1 MGSFHSK
8 ILPSADNVPI
18 ADQCVE
24 LSTDPRSPTLNI
36 NRSPINS
43 EVRTVISC
51 AALTKV
57 KDLTTVLTDH
67 GVLQTPNNLLPK
79 RFQSIID
86 PRSPSTF
93 DRTPLV
99 VDTDSGITD
108 CSLTNVVSSLQFD
121 ETSLVAPEDTGDA
134 SFKDCDSDMLP
145 NFCNLQIEYDDKV
158 PILEDRN
165 EVTVFEDAEIT
176 PYAGNDPRSPCI
188 AIARTPMVLGKE
200 GGGSA
205 QEAQVKSGDLSEEEM
220 KRVVENQ
227 QRTPKHHPI
236 QDSSRSQGDQTPKKD
251 KLSAAKAGGGARTPL
266 GCMTN
271 TGAGT
276 NIRKLALIGHMKQSI
291 ATDEQKLITRSPNV
305 GSAETMAGAK
315 HISRSRIPKLRLS

>member
-8 ILPSADNVPI
+8 ILPSSDNVPI

-43 EVRTVISC
+43 ETVISC
-51 AALTKV
+51 APVTKV

-99 VDTDSGITD
+99 VDTDSAMTD

-121 ETSLVAPEDTGDA
+121 EASLVAQEDTGDA
-134 SFKDCDSDMLP
+134 SFKDCDSEMLP
-145 NFCNLQIEYDDKV
+145 NFCNLQIECDEKT
-158 PILEDRN
+158 PILEERNPN
-165 EVTVFEDAEIT
+165 EVTVFEDAEVI

-200 GGGSA
+200 DEESA
-205 QEAQVKSGDLSEEEM
+205 QQTQVKSGDLTEEEL

-227 QRTPKHHPI
+227 QRTPKHPI
-236 QDSSRSQGDQTPKKD
+236 QDSSRQGDQTPKKD
-251 KLSAAKAGGGARTPL
+251 KLSAAKAGGARTPL

-291 ATDEQKLITRSPNV
+291 ATDEQKLITRSPNI